1 MRLPVVIALV
11 LAAAVLAAGCGPG
24 ALGTRAVEER
34 YLGMGYANRMYNYGH
49 ELYARGR
56 FREAHAAYLE
66 AENAAYTQAL
76 REAARIRRMYLE
88 KVIAAL
94 AAGRQ
99 PPPPPVEDMRRT
111 LEAKGELN
119 KPPAQEEKPVLPPVD
134 VTPQGE
140 ASPPGLVP
148 QAEGTDSS
156 SSASTASP
164 PLQLVLPP
172 VKETPLSEPGK

>member
-1 MRLPVVIALV
+1 MSRGVAIAVVLG
-11 LAAAVLAAGCGPG
+11 LAAAVLVGGCGPG

-66 AENAAYTQAL
+66 AENAAYTQSL

-111 LEAKGELN
+111 LEAKGEL
-119 KPPAQEEKPVLPPVD
+119 KRPAAKAAPTLPPVD

-140 ASPPGLVP
+140 ATPPGLIP
-148 QAEGTDSS
+148 RAEETE
-156 SSASTASP
+156 TASP
-164 PLQLVLPP
+164 ASPPPKLVLPP
-172 VKETPLSEPGK
+172 VKETPLREPGK